1 MRALRTGTAR
11 VAAEDVAMTFDPNAR
26 LDPAQVRD
34 VRGRRMGG
42 TGMALGAG
50 GGGLALV
57 LVLVY
62 TLLGGDPGALS
73 GLQGQVI
80 GEGPV
85 PSALAD
91 ECQTGAQANERDD
104 CRIVGYVNSVQAYWA
119 DAFAQASQRYEAADT
134 VFFSGAVQ
142 TACGG
147 ASSAAGPFYCPADR
161 LVYIDLGFFDELRAR
176 FGAQGGPFA
185 QAYVIAHEYGHHVQN
200 LLGVLGGS
208 QGGSGPESQ
217 AVRIELQADC
227 FAGVWAGNAEETGY
241 LVPLTQ
247 AEINDALS
255 AAAAVGDDRIQEAT
269 SGQVNPEAFTHGTS
283 EQRQRW
289 FMTGYQS
296 ADPNSCDTFGTEEL

>member
-1 MRALRTGTAR
+1 
-11 VAAEDVAMTFDPNAR
+11 MTFDPNAR
-26 LDPAQVRD
+26 LDPTQVRD
-34 VRGRRMGG
+34 IRGRRMGG
-42 TGMALGAG
+42 TGMAVGAG

-57 LVLVY
+57 LALVY
-62 TLLGGDPGALS
+62 VLLGGDPGSLS
-73 GLQGQVI
+73 GLQGQTI

-85 PSALAD
+85 SSALAA
-91 ECQTGAQANERDD
+91 ECQTGAQGNERDD
-104 CRIVGYVNSVQAYWA
+104 CRIVGYVNSVQAYWS
-119 DAFAQASQRYEAADT
+119 DAFTAANERYQTADT

-142 TACGG
+142 TACGS
-147 ASSAAGPFYCPADR
+147 ASSASGPFYCPSDQ
-161 LVYIDLGFFDELRAR
+161 LVYIDLGFFDDLRTR
-176 FGAQGGPFA
+176 FGASGGPFA

-200 LLGVLGGS
+200 LLGSLGGGT
-208 QGGSGPESQ
+208 GGSGAESR

-296 ADPNSCDTFGTEEL
+296 GDPNSCDTFGTEEL

>member
-1 MRALRTGTAR
+1 
-11 VAAEDVAMTFDPNAR
+11 MTFDPNAR
-26 LDPAQVRD
+26 LDSTQVRD
-34 VRGRRMGG
+34 VRGRRIGG

-50 GGGLALV
+50 GGGLGLV

-62 TLLGGDPGALS
+62 MLLGGDPGTLS
-73 GLQGQVI
+73 GLQGQVV
-80 GEGPV
+80 GDGPV
-85 PSALAD
+85 PSALAN

-119 DAFAQASQRYEAADT
+119 DAFAGVGQRYEAADT

-161 LVYIDLGFFDELRAR
+161 LVYIDLGFFDQLRTQ
-176 FGAQGGPFA
+176 FGASGGPFA

-200 LLGVLGGS
+200 LLGVLGGA

-217 AVRIELQADC
+217 AVRVELQADC

-247 AEINDALS
+247 AEINEALD
-255 AAAAVGDDRIQEAT
+255 AAAAVGDDRIQQSV

-289 FMTGYQS
+289 FMEGYRT
-296 ADPNSCDTFGTEEL
+296 ADPNSCDTFAASEL

>member
-1 MRALRTGTAR
+1 
-11 VAAEDVAMTFDPNAR
+11 
-26 LDPAQVRD
+26 
-34 VRGRRMGG
+34 MGG

-50 GGGLALV
+50 GGGLGLV

-62 TLLGGDPGALS
+62 MLLGGDPGTLS
-73 GLQGQVI
+73 GLQGQVV
-80 GEGPV
+80 GDGPV
-85 PSALAD
+85 PSALAN

-247 AEINDALS
+247 AEINQALD
-255 AAAAVGDDRIQEAT
+255 AAAAVGDDRIQEAVT
-269 SGQVNPEAFTHGTS
+269 GQINPEAFTHGSS

-289 FMTGYQS
+289 FMEGYRT
-296 ADPNSCDTFGTEEL
+296 ADPNACDTFNASDL